1 MSGPT
6 GVRLR
11 DALHGRRILLTGAT
25 GFIGEALLRTLLVE
39 VPGARPVV
47 LVRPKAGQGAQARL
61 ARTLRRATFAPAVEA
76 GGGGAAGVA
85 ALLARVEV
93 LEGDLSDVPALPADL
108 DVVVHCAGEVSFDP
122 PIQEAFA
129 VNVVGTAALLARV
142 AEVDAGRGHVHYVH
156 VSTAYVGGR
165 RRGPVPEGPV
175 EHSVDW
181 RAELDLGVAVAR
193 GIEEASRAPERLAA
207 FNAAADAEH
216 GRAGALTA
224 AADAERRRRA
234 WVSDQQRAAGGQRG
248 HSLGWTDVYTF
259 TKALG
264 ERVVEDL
271 AVAHHGLPV
280 SVVRPSIVESALRSP
295 HPGWIEGFKM
305 ADPIILSYGR
315 GELPEVPASPDA
327 TIDIVPVDLVVN
339 AMVAVCASPPAAGSP
354 AYFHVSSGARNPL
367 PFRRLVELVRE
378 HFEAHPFDPGESGP
392 DALPD
397 WRFPGA
403 AAVERRLAL
412 GEKLHAAAER
422 AVGALPRSDRVRDW
436 ARDLDRAK
444 TRLELL
450 RRYSDLYQAYTQSE
464 LHFVDD
470 ATLALH
476 EGLHPDDAEVL
487 GFDTAAIDWAHYIR
501 DVHSP
506 AVTAPVRK
514 QDDLRR
520 RRRAS
525 ASRGR
530 ELPVAPGG
538 GAGAP
543 PDVLAVFDLDGT
555 LMSSNVLESYLWV
568 RLPELGAVARAR
580 EVGGVLRR
588 LPALLAAERRDRSDF
603 LRQVYKRYEGADL
616 AQLDALVDEVLTDH
630 TLARVSAAALRRVR
644 AHRAAGHRT
653 VLLTGAIRPLTRPFA
668 PLFDEV
674 VSAHLAADAAGRA
687 TGYLASPPLVG
698 EARSA
703 WVVRHAQLGGYDLA
717 RSYAYA
723 DSHSDLPL
731 LRCVGLPTA
740 VSPDV
745 PLLRAARAARWPVET
760 WAAPDAATST
770 GGLLRRLVPSAAGD
784 TAGAALP

>member
-1 MSGPT
+1 MAGDGSVGP
-6 GVRLR
+6 VRLAQ
-11 DALHGRRILLTGAT
+11 ALAERRILITGAT
-25 GFIGEALLRTLLVE
+25 GFIGEALLRTLLVDL
-39 VPGARPVV
+39 PGARPVV
-47 LVRPKAGQGAQARL
+47 LVRPKAGQPGAARL
-61 ARTLRRATFAPAVEA
+61 ARTLRKRTFAPAVEA
-76 GGGGAAGVA
+76 AGGGAAGAA
-85 ALLARVEV
+85 ALLERVQV

-122 PIQEAFA
+122 PIHEAFA
-129 VNVVGTAALLARV
+129 VNVVGTEALLRRV
-142 AEVDAGRGHVHYVH
+142 REVGPHVHYVH

-175 EHSVDW
+175 EHAVDW
-181 RAELDLGVAVAR
+181 RTELTLGLAVAR
-193 GIEEASRAPERLAA
+193 GVEEASRAPAELAR
-207 FNAAADAEH
+207 FNAEAEAEH

-224 AADAERRRRA
+224 AADAERRRRE
-234 WVSDQQRAAGGQRG
+234 WVLEQQRAAGGQRG

-259 TKALG
+259 TKAMG
-264 ERVVEDL
+264 ERVVEEL
-271 AVAHHGLPV
+271 GAGQPV
-280 SVVRPSIVESALRSP
+280 SIVRPSIVESALTAP
-295 HPGWIEGFKM
+295 YPGWIEGFKM
-305 ADPIILSYGR
+305 AEPIILSFGR
-315 GELPEVPASPDA
+315 GELPEVPAAPDA
-327 TIDIVPVDLVVN
+327 TIDIVPVDHVVN
-339 AMVAVCASPPAAGSP
+339 ALVAVCATTPAPGVP

-392 DALPD
+392 VALPT

-412 GEKLHAAAER
+412 GERLHAGAER
-422 AVGALPRSDRVRDW
+422 ALGLVPRSERVREW
-436 ARDLDRAK
+436 ARDLDRAGD
-444 TRLELL
+444 RLTLL

-476 EGLHPDDAEVL
+476 RSLHPDDAAAF
-487 GFDTAAIDWAHYIR
+487 GFDTAGIDWAHYVR
-501 DVHSP
+501 DVHTPS
-506 AVTAPVRK
+506 VTAPVRK

-525 ASRGR
+525 AGGRR
-530 ELPVAPGG
+530 ELAPAPEGG
-538 GAGAP
+538 GP
-543 PDVLAVFDLDGT
+543 TDVLAVFDLDGT

-568 RLPELGAVARAR
+568 RLPELGPVQRAR
-580 EVGGVLRR
+580 EVGRVLAR
-588 LPALLAAERRDRSDF
+588 LPGLVSAERRDRSDF

-616 AQLDALVDEVLTDH
+616 AQLDALVDEVLAPH
-630 TLARVSAAALRRVR
+630 VLARLSAAALRRVR

-653 VLLTGAIRPLTRPFA
+653 VLLTGAVRPLTRPLA

-674 VSAHLAADAAGRA
+674 VSADLAADAAGRA

-698 EARSA
+698 EARAA
-703 WVVRHAQLGGYDLA
+703 WVVRHAQVGGFDLA

-745 PLLRAARAARWPVET
+745 PLLRAARAARWPVES
-760 WAAPDAATST
+760 WAAPASVPSA
-770 GGLLRRLVPSAAGD
+770 GGPLRRLVPSGAPD
-784 TAGAALP
+784 TSSVALP

>member
-1 MSGPT
+1 MA
-6 GVRLR
+6 VRIA
-11 DALHGRRILLTGAT
+11 DALAGRRVLVTGAT

-47 LVRPKAGQGAQARL
+47 LVRPKAGQPGAARL
-61 ARTLRRATFAPAVEA
+61 ARTLRKRTFAPAVEA
-76 GGGGAAGVA
+76 AGGGAAGTA
-85 ALLARVEV
+85 ALLERVQV
-93 LEGDLSDVPALPADL
+93 VEGDLSAVPALPDDL

-122 PIQEAFA
+122 PIHEALD
-129 VNVVGTAALLARV
+129 VNVVGTRALLARV
-142 AEVDAGRGHVHYVH
+142 REVDDAQRRRGRRVHYVH

-175 EHSVDW
+175 EHAVDW
-181 RAELDLGVAVAR
+181 RTELEAGLAVAR
-193 GIEEASRAPERLAA
+193 DVELASRAPAQLAR
-207 FNAAADAEH
+207 FNAEAEAVH
-216 GRAGALTA
+216 GPAGPLTS
-224 AADAERRRRA
+224 AADAERRRRE
-234 WVSDQQRAAGGQRG
+234 WVLSQQRAAGGQRG

-264 ERVVEDL
+264 ERVVEELVGGDDP
-271 AVAHHGLPV
+271 LPV
-280 SVVRPSIVESALRSP
+280 TVVRPSIVESALLAP

-305 ADPIILSYGR
+305 AEPIILSFGR
-315 GELPEVPASPDA
+315 GELPEVPAAPDA
-327 TIDIVPVDLVVN
+327 TIDVVPVDHVVN
-339 AMVAVCASPPAAGSP
+339 AMVAVCATPPAPGP
-354 AYFHVSSGARNPL
+354 PRYFHVASGARNPL
-367 PFRRLVELVRE
+367 PFRRLYELVRE

-392 DALPD
+392 EVLPT
-397 WRFPGA
+397 WTFPGA

-412 GEKLHAAAER
+412 GERLHAAGER
-422 AVGALPRSDRVRDW
+422 VLGLAPRSDRVRER

-444 TRLELL
+444 GRLELL

-476 EGLHPDDAEVL
+476 RGLHPDDAATF

-501 DVHSP
+501 DVHTP

-514 QDDLRR
+514 LDDLRR
-520 RRRAS
+520 RRSTA
-525 ASRGR
+525 AGRGR
-530 ELPVAPGG
+530 ELAPAAE
-538 GAGAP
+538 GAGP
-543 PDVLAVFDLDGT
+543 GDVLAVFDLDGT

-568 RLPELGAVARAR
+568 RLPELGPLERAR
-580 EVGGVLRR
+580 EVAGVLRR
-588 LPALLAAERRDRSDF
+588 LPGLVAAERRDRSDF

-616 AQLDALVDEVLTDH
+616 GELDRLVDEVLTPH

-644 AHRAAGHRT
+644 QHRAAGHRT
-653 VLLTGAIRPLTRPFA
+653 VLLTGAVRPLTRPFW

-674 VSAHLAADAAGRA
+674 VSADLAADAAGRA

-698 EARSA
+698 EARAA
-703 WVVRHAQLGGYDLA
+703 WVVRYAQVGGYDLA

-760 WAAPDAATST
+760 WAAPVRSGGD
-770 GGLLRRLVPSAAGD
+770 GGLVRRLVPSGQPD
-784 TAGAALP
+784 TSGMALP